1 MRLYNLSV
9 AGMVERFA
17 IIMAII
23 VAAGFAGHYLGG
35 AFWFIALLAFPVFMS
50 VLLGIT
56 FTNKHISIPK
66 PEFRHHRADLAHRH
80 RIAH

>member
-9 AGMVERFA
+9 AGMVLRFA
-17 IIMAII
+17 IIMAIV
-23 VAAGFAGHYLGG
+23 VATGFAGHYLGG
-35 AFWFIALLAFPVFMS
+35 AFWFLGLLAFPILMS

-56 FTNKHISIPK
+56 FTNKHISIAK
-66 PEFRHHRADLAHRH
+66 PDFKHRAELAHRH